1 MLKFLLCVLALGG
14 CMAAA
19 YLFTRKY
26 KLRRAFFYD
35 LDLFNERLVNE
46 VSYTRVPLP
55 VFVEKYTFGG
65 DFKKMLDGKK
75 GDFGRENYSFSY
87 LTCEERKFL
96 SDYFLLVG
104 RSDAASQRTYLSAVR
119 GEIGERRRAAEDAY
133 KKYFALYMKLGFLA
147 GLILIILIV

>member
-65 DFKKMLDGKK
+65 DFK
-75 GDFGRENYSFSY
+75 
-87 LTCEERKFL
+87 
-96 SDYFLLVG
+96 
-104 RSDAASQRTYLSAVR
+104 
-119 GEIGERRRAAEDAY
+119 
-133 KKYFALYMKLGFLA
+133 
-147 GLILIILIV
+147 